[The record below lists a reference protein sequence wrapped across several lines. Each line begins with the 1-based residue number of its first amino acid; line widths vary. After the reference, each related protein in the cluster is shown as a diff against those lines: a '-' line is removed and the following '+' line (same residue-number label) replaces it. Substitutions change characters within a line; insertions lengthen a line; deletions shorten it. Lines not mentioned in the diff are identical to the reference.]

1 MFGSDIL
8 DVAIGL
14 VLVYLLISVLMTS
27 VCEAIEAIL
36 KTRAGDLEQALLQL
50 VHGDKALLEK
60 VYRHPLI
67 YGLYKGEY
75 TALPGQES
83 GTAMI
88 RKRSALPS
96 YIPRETF
103 SMVVLDLM
111 HDDGAANQ
119 EFAKAFATL
128 QRMAGFDADATRR
141 MLEGWYDSAMDR
153 ASGWYKRRTQFRLF
167 LMGLLLAVI
176 ANINSVTIGQ
186 YLITHPVARAAVVQ
200 AANEAA
206 TRPPE
211 AAGSGTT
218 GVHNAPPTQS
228 NREFYED
235 YRRQLTA
242 VGLPIGWSDAS
253 TARTFASFPEQ
264 LDGGLNGLRWLSALA
279 LLAFGYLATAFAVML
294 GAPFWF
300 DLLNKLM
307 VVRST
312 VKPTEKS
319 PDEPPVDSRPATKS

>member
-50 VHGDKALLEK
+50 VHGDTALLEK
-60 VYRHPLI
+60 VYQHPLI
-67 YGLYKGEY
+67 YSLYKGDY
-75 TALPGQES
+75 AALTAGKA
-83 GTAMI
+83 GT
-88 RKRSALPS
+88 RKRSTLPS

-103 SMVVLDLM
+103 SMVVIDLM
-111 HDDGAANQ
+111 REDGAANQ

-128 QRMAGFDADATRR
+128 QRVAGFDADATRR

-153 ASGWYKRRTQFRLF
+153 ASGWFKRRTQFRLF
-167 LMGLLLAVI
+167 VMGLVLAII

-200 AANEAA
+200 AADQAH
-206 TRPPE
+206 TRPPD
-211 AAGSGTT
+211 AAGTSSAVQT
-218 GVHNAPPTQS
+218 NK
-228 NREFYED
+228 EFYED
-235 YRRQLTA
+235 YRRQLAA

-253 TARTFASFPEQ
+253 LERTFAGFPAQ
-264 LDGGLNGLRWLSALA
+264 LDAGLQGLRWLSAL
-279 LLAFGYLATAFAVML
+279 LLLVLGYLATAFAVML

-312 VKPTEKS
+312 VKPKEKS
-319 PDEPPVDSRPATKS
+319 PDEPPVDGNPAAGAQ

>member
-50 VHGDKALLEK
+50 VHGDTEILERI
-60 VYRHPLI
+60 YRHPLI
-67 YGLYKGEY
+67 YSLYRGDY
-75 TALPGQES
+75 TALL
-83 GTAMI
+83 TADGNI
-88 RKRSALPS
+88 PKTRTGSALPS

-103 SMVVLDLM
+103 AMVVVDLM
-111 HDDGAANQ
+111 REDGAVNR
-119 EFAKAFATL
+119 EFGKAFATL
-128 QRMAGFDADATRR
+128 QRVAGFDADATRR
-141 MLEGWYDSAMDR
+141 MLEGWFDSAMDR

-167 LMGLLLAVI
+167 VMGLVLAVI

-186 YLITHPVARAAVVQ
+186 YLITHPVAREAVVIMAANAAARPPAAAGTDQ
-200 AANEAA
+200 AAQAN
-206 TRPPE
+206 T
-211 AAGSGTT
+211 
-218 GVHNAPPTQS
+218 
-228 NREFYED
+228 EFYQD
-235 YRRQLTA
+235 YRRQIAA

-253 TARTFASFPEQ
+253 SARTFVSFPAQWE
-264 LDGGLNGLRWLSALA
+264 GGLQSLRWLSAA
-279 LLAFGYLATAFAVML
+279 LLLVLGYLATAFAVML

-307 VVRST
+307 IVRST
-312 VKPTEKS
+312 VKPKTNQAALPGEGS
-319 PDEPPVDSRPATKS
+319 HATGTQDQRAA